1 MSSLQPTNTHQIE
14 VAGGKLSV
22 FQYGEKTAKQMLAI
36 HGITSNHLA
45 WQHFAAHAVA
55 AGYVVYA
62 PDLRGRAKSNQLPA
76 PFGMKTHAADMKAVI
91 DQLELNQP
99 VVIGHSMGG
108 FVAIALNH
116 FYPNTVGKV
125 VLIDGGL
132 PLALPPGMT
141 VEQVLPLVLGPALA
155 RLAMTFES
163 ADAYIDYWRAHP
175 AFASGITPEMVN
187 YIKHDLVGSA
197 PELKPS
203 TKPDCVSED
212 SIDLWSSDLI
222 EKALI
227 NLDQDVVML
236 RAVRGL
242 QNEPTA
248 LYPEA
253 LLAGLAEKYP
263 KIEIRTI
270 ADTNHYDVLMS
281 DYGATEIANEI
292 GSIA

>member
-1 MSSLQPTNTHQIE
+1 MSSSQPLAEHKID
-14 VAGGKLSV
+14 VAGGQLSV
-22 FQYGEKTAKQMLAI
+22 FQYGEATKKQILAI

-45 WQHFAAHAVA
+45 WQHFAAHAVK

-62 PDLRGRAKSNQLPA
+62 PDLRGRANSNQLPA

-91 DQLELNQP
+91 DQLKLNSP
-99 VVIGHSMGG
+99 LVIGHSMGG

-116 FYPNTVGKV
+116 FYPNTVSKV

-187 YIKHDLVGSA
+187 YIKHDLVGAA

-203 TKPDCVSED
+203 TNPDCVNED

-222 EKALI
+222 DKALLD
-227 NLDQDVVML
+227 LDQDVVML

-253 LLAGLAEKYP
+253 LLDSLKTKYP
-263 KIEIRTI
+263 KVEIRTI
-270 ADTNHYDVLMS
+270 SDTNHYDILMS
-281 DYGATEIANEI
+281 DYGATEIAREI
-292 GSIA
+292 SL